1 MVVSQTSPSDP
12 NAMPRPIRTRFSPA
26 RLAVSALA
34 TVASLELSEPP
45 TAQAPVGHLILSTYK
60 AAGNGGVPGV
70 GGIHFVEPTIGAVS
84 SVTGLP
90 CEISGTC
97 ANAVNVE
104 GCDVVVHLPQTG
116 QIVATAWSAI
126 GLPVSL
132 FLLDI
137 GGTAVVRSQR
147 YNLGTVT
154 NLNGL
159 ANPAGALLG
168 DGRVLLVMD
177 PTNVGAPGGLV
188 GTLLGIFDPT
198 RTPNDPAALTPVP
211 TSGAPA
217 GIPNGLVVDQAR
229 GVAYIAMLPQLG
241 TGTATI
247 YEVDVPGGGALR
259 RVAAVPIGV
268 NAMALEP
275 DGRLLVGGGVTNS
288 SRLARI
294 DPATGAITQY
304 PQIFGNQGINAL
316 RVDPV
321 TGDLFVAERDA
332 NLSRLSPREPTGTL
346 LLVGNGGPGG
356 WGRPSGLDMHDEL
369 RSYGVA
375 SGAGSIVRW
384 QLGPNPGGS
393 STLGNANFTL
403 TCDSGTAGQPA
414 FWVFGAT
421 AIQQQIPLA
430 TPIEL
435 LAQPLILLAT
445 QVQAPPLGNRINL
458 PLPTT
463 PSLRGTQLFVQCLVP
478 RGADLAA
485 SPGLEVTLR

>member
-1 MVVSQTSPSDP
+1 MTCPAPIRVS
-12 NAMPRPIRTRFSPA
+12 MPRLVAAS
-26 RLAVSALA
+26 LAIMAALA
-34 TVASLELSEPP
+34 PATPL

-60 AAGNGGVPGV
+60 AAGSGGVPGV
-70 GGIHFVEPTIGAVS
+70 GGIHFVEPTTGAIS

-97 ANAVNVE
+97 ANALNVE

-137 GGTAVVRSQR
+137 GGTSVVRSQR
-147 YNLGTVT
+147 YDLGTVT
-154 NLNGL
+154 NFNGL
-159 ANPAGALLG
+159 ANPAGVLLG

-198 RTPNDPAALTPVP
+198 RAPNDPAALIPVP
-211 TSGAPA
+211 TTGVPA
-217 GIPNGLVVDQAR
+217 GVPNGLVVDQAK
-229 GVAYIAMLPQLG
+229 GVAYLAMLPQLG
-241 TGTATI
+241 GGTATI
-247 YEVDVPGGGALR
+247 YEVDVPGGGTLR
-259 RVAAVPIGV
+259 RVAGIPIGV

-275 DGRLLVGGGVTNS
+275 DGRLLVGGGVGSS
-288 SRLARI
+288 SRLARV

-304 PQIFGNQGINAL
+304 PQIFGTQGINAL

-332 NLSRLSPREPTGTL
+332 VLSRLSPREPTGTL
-346 LLVGNGGPGG
+346 QMVANGGPGG

-369 RSYGVA
+369 RSYGTA
-375 SGAGSIVRW
+375 SGAGPIVRW

-393 STLGNANFTL
+393 STLGNASFAL

-421 AIQQQIPLA
+421 AVQQQIPLA

-435 LAQPLILLAT
+435 LAQPLILLTT
-445 QVQAPPLGNRINL
+445 QVQAPPLGNRIDL
-458 PLPTT
+458 PLPAT
-463 PSLRGTQLFVQCLVP
+463 PSLRGTELFVQCLVP